1 MGAVRT
7 QIEIDAPPEKVWE
20 YVMDPANATHWVTIH
35 RKLKGHSSGA
45 PRTGYEME
53 QCLHLR
59 GVNFDVHWTLTE
71 VDAPRYAKWE
81 GRGPVRSKALIVER
95 FEPVDGGERTKFDYE
110 NDFKAP
116 LGPLGAAA
124 SRAVTGG
131 VPKREA
137 DASLRKLKDIL
148 ESS

>member
-7 QIEIDAPPEKVWE
+7 QIDIDAPPEQVWE
-20 YVMDPANATHWVTIH
+20 YVMDPTNASHWVTIH
-35 RKLKGHSSGA
+35 RKLKGHSSGEL
-45 PRTGYEME
+45 REGYEMQ

-71 VDAPRYAKWE
+71 CDAPRYAKWE

-95 FEPVDGGERTKFDYE
+95 FKPLDGGGRTHFDYE
-110 NDFKAP
+110 NDFRAP

-131 VPKREA
+131 VPQREA
-137 DASLRKLKDIL
+137 DASLKKLKGIL
-148 ESS
+148 EAG

>member
-7 QIEIDAPPEKVWE
+7 QIDIDASPEKVWQ
-20 YVMDPANATHWVTIH
+20 YVMDPGNASHWVTIH
-35 RKLKGHSSGA
+35 RKLKGHSSGE
-45 PRTGYEME
+45 PRTGYQME

-95 FEPVDGGERTKFDYE
+95 FEPLDGGKRTQFDYE

-131 VPKREA
+131 VPQREA
-137 DASLRKLKDIL
+137 DASLRKLKEIL
-148 ESS
+148 ESG

>member
-1 MGAVRT
+1 MGSVRT
-7 QIEIDAPPEKVWE
+7 SIDIAVPPEVVWE
-20 YVMDPANATHWVTIH
+20 FVMDPNNAAKWVTIH
-35 RKLKGHSSGA
+35 RKLKGHSHGEL
-45 PRTGYEME
+45 REGYEMQ

-71 VDAPRYAKWE
+71 VEAPYYAKWE
-81 GRGPVRSKALIVER
+81 GRGPVRSKALIVDR
-95 FEPVDGGERTKFDYE
+95 LAARDGGTHFDYE

-124 SRAVTGG
+124 SRALTGG

-137 DASLRKLKDIL
+137 DASLKKLKEIL
-148 ESS
+148 ESG